1 MKRLLLLMMSLL
13 LLMATQ
19 AFAEKLQIT
28 EKEGL
33 GKFLTDEKGM
43 TLYIFTKDSPG
54 TSACAGPCVEKW
66 PLLQAEKIEAPTGTK
81 AEDFS
86 VISRADGQRQVTY
99 KGLPLYYFF
108 NDKKAGDVAGQGVGG
123 VWFVAKP

>member
-1 MKRLLLLMMSLL
+1 MKRLLLLMVSLL

-19 AFAEKLQIT
+19 AFAEKLQIA

-33 GKFLTDEKGM
+33 GQFLTDEKGM

-54 TSACAGPCVEKW
+54 MSACSGPCVEKW
-66 PLLQAEKIEAPTGTK
+66 PLLQAEKIEAPAGTK
-81 AEDFS
+81 AEDFA

-99 KGLPLYYFF
+99 KGLPLYYFI
-108 NDKKAGDVAGQGVGG
+108 NDKKTGDVAGQGVGG